1 METHTYRIL
10 LVDDHPIIRHGLAD
24 LIRNDTTLRVC
35 AEAGNQE
42 EALEAARQHLP
53 HLAVV
58 DLRLKEGSGLDLIE
72 QLLALPS
79 APKVLVCSMHDELL
93 FAERCL
99 RAGASGYIQKEEA
112 IDRLLEAVHHV
123 LGGRR
128 YTSRAVSER
137 IVEAV
142 GAEPAAPDPVTL
154 LSNREVQVFELL
166 GEGYG
171 TRDIAER
178 LDLSPKTIET
188 YRENIKNKL
197 GVQSSTQLMQRAV
210 QWVLRGQ
217 L

>member
-24 LIRNDTTLRVC
+24 LIRNDTTLKVC

-142 GAEPAAPDPVTL
+142 GGEPAAPDPVTL